1 MDNEVEAVK
10 KRRNRVTS
18 QNQKFINLQREQKK
32 NEAIFKL
39 DEKRKVVNNYDYMQP
54 YETDQH
60 LMTVNN
66 FFNNRVSEQRKEQLA

>member
-1 MDNEVEAVK
+1 MAINMKQMDNEVEAVK
-10 KRRNRVTS
+10 KRRKRVTS

-54 YETDQH
+54 YETD
-60 LMTVNN
+60 
-66 FFNNRVSEQRKEQLA
+66 